1 MSNIN
6 SQGIISVLKSEIEN
20 YDSKVQVEETGRVI
34 SVGDGIANVYG
45 LQRVM
50 YGELVEFENG
60 TTGIAQS
67 LEQKTIGCVLLGSDH
82 GIVEGYAYGQAG
94 RRSRR

>member
-6 SQGIISVLKSEIEN
+6 SKGIISVLKSEIEN

-45 LQRVM
+45 LQSVM

-60 TTGIAQS
+60 T
-67 LEQKTIGCVLLGSDH
+67 
-82 GIVEGYAYGQAG
+82 
-94 RRSRR
+94 SRRTSKRKSSDVYCWDPITAL

>member
-1 MSNIN
+1 MQRGEKLSNVN

-20 YDSKVQVEETGRVI
+20 YDNKAQVEEIGRII

-45 LQRVM
+45 LEHVM

-60 TTGIAQS
+60 TTGIAQN
-67 LEQKTIGCVLLGSDH
+67 LETKS
-82 GIVEGYAYGQAG
+82 
-94 RRSRR
+94 